1 MHKIKKDRKIRPYTI
16 VKMTDEYIALS
27 KQHNIKYKDDH
38 FLFIS
43 EIVNMPGHVYLV
55 GMHSGIN
62 YTGLHLENFVEVP
75 KEEI

>member
-38 FLFIS
+38 FLFIN

-55 GMHSGIN
+55 GMSSGVN

-75 KEEI
+75 EEEI